1 MNIHGAYPYIYIN
14 YPKDLSLSPETGKH
28 RSLQTPPPLL
38 HLSSARAHLLSSS
51 LFTSS
56 LSFPPVSRFINK
68 LGAELNLA
76 LAKAPSDGRSAPT
89 GGAGAANDPFNFN
102 NQNRPSSINANAIQS
117 IRLVKGTPFY
127 GYHVGFS
134 YYLRIAF
141 LKHSHRWT
149 LLKVLG
155 EDGLIRRRK
164 FEVYEAHLGFVLQ
177 FLCDFGLG
185 GCGWLDIQDAR
196 FREPLRE
203 STSSIFLLRKDSS

>member
-1 MNIHGAYPYIYIN
+1 
-14 YPKDLSLSPETGKH
+14 LS
-28 RSLQTPPPLL
+28 
-38 HLSSARAHLLSSS
+38 
-51 LFTSS
+51 TSS
-56 LSFPPVSRFINK
+56 LSPFRLFRERASTSTEPSLTSTSTIPRIFHSAQKSVSSQLVFALDIPAREAHHLLALPSSPLASVSRFINK

-76 LAKAPSDGRSAPT
+76 LAKTPIAEDAQPREQD
-89 GGAGAANDPFNFN
+89 F
-102 NQNRPSSINANAIQS
+102 NRPNRTPSTNANAIQS

-127 GYHVGFS
+127 GYHVGFC

-155 EDGLIRRRK
+155 EDGLIQARK

-177 FLCDFGLG
+177 FMVDFGLG

-203 STSSIFLLRKDSS
+203 SRRS